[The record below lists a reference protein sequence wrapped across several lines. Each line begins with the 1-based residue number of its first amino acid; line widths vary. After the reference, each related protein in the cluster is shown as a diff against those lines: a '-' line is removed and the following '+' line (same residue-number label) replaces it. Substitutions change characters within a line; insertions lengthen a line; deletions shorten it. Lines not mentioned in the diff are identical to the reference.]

1 MHRPMPFL
9 LSLLVLN
16 ALVLALLLPA
26 CARKPAARAPGP
38 VRAVVTIPP
47 LAGLLKPLL
56 PADSRF
62 TMLMAPGKSEHGYE
76 FSPSD
81 VAALADADLVLY
93 VGLGLEAPVERFLNR
108 NRWPGRREV
117 CLGVVLGMQE
127 LGKDPHDH
135 ADHHHDHSHDH
146 DHDHGDVDPHVWL
159 DPLMMI
165 AVVDAA
171 ADAVRDA
178 ARAANLLTP
187 AESARISSA
196 QAQLKSRLIALDN
209 TYGDRLAPFKGA
221 AIVTHHAAFG
231 WLAKRYELRVAEVI
245 RHVEAAEPT
254 PGQLAEVV
262 AAIKRENVPVI
273 FVEPQYDAAAAER
286 IARLAGV
293 RLGVLDPL
301 GDGDYFVMM
310 ERNLDA
316 LVRGLAGEPA
326 GDEGGQ

>member
-9 LSLLVLN
+9 LALGALLM
-16 ALVLALLLPA
+16 AFLLPA

-38 VRAVVTIPP
+38 VRVVVTIPP
-47 LAGLLKPLL
+47 LAGLVKPLL
-56 PADSRF
+56 PADSRL
-62 TMLMAPGKSEHGYE
+62 TMLMTPGRSEHGYE

-81 VAALADADLVLY
+81 VAALADADVVLY
-93 VGLGLEAPVERFLNR
+93 VGLGLEAPVERFLTR

-135 ADHHHDHSHDH
+135 AHHHHDHSH

-178 ARAANLLTP
+178 ARAADLLTP

-196 QAQLKSRLIALDN
+196 QAQLKARLIALDN
-209 TYGDRLAPFKGA
+209 TLEERLAPFKGA

-231 WLAKRYELRVAEVI
+231 WLAKRYQLRVAEVI

-254 PGQLAEVV
+254 PAQLAEVA

-273 FVEPQYDAAAAER
+273 FIEPQYDAAAAER

-301 GDGDYFVMM
+301 GDGDYFAMM

-326 GDEGGQ
+326 TGEGGQ